1 MNLREGNDYIF
12 NLFRLILIYVIYVNI
27 NVICVL
33 SLHEKDTKMSENL
46 EVLRNLENLGKS
58 QGGMVK
64 IEVDEE
70 QEKPLDFELKNKFS
84 KIIFLKILNC
94 FFF

>member
-1 MNLREGNDYIF
+1 MNLREGKDYIF